1 MENKSFSRT
10 AEGAALLRA
19 AHQTL
24 EGGRVFRDPHAC
36 AILGLTPEEAAARV
50 GGDEGYRRMRLFVA
64 ARSRFAEGKIA
75 VAVARGVRQV
85 VVLGAGLD
93 TFGLRNPYAAQGLR
107 VFEADHPATQAWKR
121 ERIQAMGVA
130 APSLVFAPVDFE
142 RDDLG
147 EALAQAGVDRAA
159 PTFFMWLGVTPYL
172 SPAAIMATLRVA
184 AAAPG
189 AEVVFDY
196 TEKQERQAGEA
207 RAFHEALLKGVAAV
221 GEPIIG
227 FFDPAELSR
236 DLAALG
242 MSAQEDLGIPE
253 IAVRFFGAP
262 PGSVPSGS
270 AGHLIWARRPLDGEG
285 KA

>member
-1 MENKSFSRT
+1 VEENRFSRT

-24 EGGRVFRDPHAC
+24 EGGRVFRDPYAC

-50 GGDEGYRRMRLFVA
+50 GADEGYRRMRLFIA
-64 ARSRFAEGKIA
+64 ARSRFAEDKIA
-75 VAVARGVRQV
+75 AAAVRGVRQV

-93 TFGLRNPYAAQGLR
+93 TFGLRNPHAGEGVR

-121 ERIQAMGVA
+121 ERMKAMGVD
-130 APSLVFAPVDFE
+130 APSLFFAPVDFE

-147 EALAQAGVDRAA
+147 DALAKAGVDRAA
-159 PTFFMWLGVTPYL
+159 PIFFMWLGVTPYL
-172 SPAAIMATLRVA
+172 TPAAIMATLRVA

-196 TEKQERQAGEA
+196 SEGRERQAGEA
-207 RAFHEALLKGVAAV
+207 RAFHEALQKGVASV
-221 GEPIIG
+221 GEPMIG
-227 FFDPAELSR
+227 FLDPAELSR

-242 MSAQEDLGIPE
+242 MSEQEDLGIPE

-270 AGHLIWARRPLDGEG
+270 AGHIIWARRPLDGEG

>member
-1 MENKSFSRT
+1 
-10 AEGAALLRA
+10 
-19 AHQTL
+19 
-24 EGGRVFRDPHAC
+24 
-36 AILGLTPEEAAARV
+36 
-50 GGDEGYRRMRLFVA
+50 MR
-64 ARSRFAEGKIA
+64 
-75 VAVARGVRQV
+75 
-85 VVLGAGLD
+85 
-93 TFGLRNPYAAQGLR
+93 
-107 VFEADHPATQAWKR
+107 
-121 ERIQAMGVA
+121 

-142 RDDLG
+142 RDDLA
-147 EALAQAGVDRAA
+147 EALAKAGVDRAA

-196 TEKQERQAGEA
+196 SERREREAGEA
-207 RAFHEALLKGVAAV
+207 RAFHEALQKGVAAV
-221 GEPIIG
+221 GEPMIG
-227 FFDPAELSR
+227 FLDPAELSR

-242 MSAQEDLGIPE
+242 MNEQEDLGIPE

-270 AGHLIWARRPLDGEG
+270 AGHIIWARRPLDGEG